1 MKKKSS
7 EYFNHELALLRE
19 HGKRFAKRYPSL
31 APMLNGRSSDPDVE
45 RLIESAAYLTA
56 ILKEKLD
63 GDLPEVI
70 NELTD
75 ILFPHFSRD
84 IPSSTIIQFSPNTLL
99 KETITIKKNSTVSS
113 RAIEG
118 TRCNYS
124 TTRDIK
130 IYPLKILQVTRRDA
144 SGKPT
149 EIIISF
155 ELNGITISDLDI
167 DQIHLYLSGEHKE
180 ALELYFLL
188 LKKINKIILRNSNDQ
203 KQSVQLGYQHIKPVG
218 FSSKDTLLPYPSNT
232 FPGYRILQEYFHC
245 PDKFLFVDIT
255 GFDKW
260 KNRGQ
265 GFHFDII
272 FVLKEN
278 EKPSFKINEDDF
290 SLFAVP
296 AINIF
301 KHEADPIRLDH
312 KNSEYLVRP
321 SGREPSHYNVYTIRN
336 VKGFTKGS
344 ANQIIY
350 QPFQMFLHQNAAE
363 KGYTYQTK
371 QKKSPLNK
379 TVDTYISV
387 AYPPGK
393 SIEIATISLEILCT
407 NGHLANRLN
416 KNEIT
421 YTTGS
426 TPEYVSFKNITTPT
440 GNIDS
445 PAGDNLLWKFI
456 SHLSL
461 NYISISNADN
471 FQQILNLY
479 NLESVRDRSVFLANQ
494 KRIHGIRALSST
506 PSDRL
511 VQGVLMR
518 GRKLELE
525 IKSENFSG
533 TGDMFLFCSILDYFL
548 GIYASLNSFTH
559 LIAFD
564 LSTGE
569 KFKWPARIGE
579 KFLI

>member
-1 MKKKSS
+1 MKKSS
-7 EYFNHELALLRE
+7 EYFNHELSLLRE
-19 HGKRFAKRYPSL
+19 HGNRFAKDYPSL
-31 APMLNGRSSDPDVE
+31 APMLSGTSSDPDVE

-56 ILKEKLD
+56 TLKEKLD

-70 NELTD
+70 NELTNL
-75 ILFPHFSRD
+75 LFPHFLRD
-84 IPSSTIIQFSPNTLL
+84 VPSSTIIEFTPNTLL
-99 KETITIKKNSTVSS
+99 KESIIIKKNTSVSS
-113 RAIEG
+113 RPIEG
-118 TRCNYS
+118 TRCNYT
-124 TTRDIK
+124 TTRDVEIHPFK
-130 IYPLKILQVTRRDA
+130 LTHARCNDV

-149 EIIISF
+149 EIQLSF
-155 ELNGITISDLDI
+155 ELNGITLSDLDI

-180 ALELYFLL
+180 AFELYFLL
-188 LKKINKIILRNSNDQ
+188 LQKINKITLQNHNDPQCSVRLNS
-203 KQSVQLGYQHIKPVG
+203 QHVASMG
-218 FSSKDTLLPYPSNT
+218 FSSKDSLLPYPSNS

-245 PDKFLFVDIT
+245 PDKFLFLDIS
-255 GFDKW
+255 GFNKW
-260 KNRGQ
+260 SNRGE

-272 FVLKEN
+272 FTLKEN
-278 EKPSFKINEDDF
+278 EKPSFKLNEDYF

-301 KHEADPIRLDH
+301 THEADPIRLDH
-312 KNSEYLVRP
+312 KKSEYLVRP
-321 SGREPSHYNVYTIRN
+321 SGSDPSHYNVYTIRH
-336 VKGFTKGS
+336 VQGFTKGS
-344 ANQIIY
+344 ANQITY

-371 QKKSPLNK
+371 QRKSPLDRA
-379 TVDTYISV
+379 VDTYISV
-387 AYPPGK
+387 AYPPDK

-407 NGHLANRLN
+407 NGHLANGLN

-421 YTTGS
+421 YATGS

-461 NYISISNADN
+461 NYISISSADN

-479 NLESVRDRSVFLANQ
+479 NFKSVKNRVSFLANQ
-494 KRIHGIRALSST
+494 KRIHGIQTLNTS

-518 GRKLELE
+518 GRKIEME

-559 LIAFD
+559 FIVFD

-569 KFKWPARIGE
+569 KFKWPARMGE
-579 KFLI
+579 KNLI

>member
-1 MKKKSS
+1 MKKSS

-19 HGKRFAKRYPSL
+19 HGKRFAKSYPSL
-31 APMLNGRSSDPDVE
+31 APMLSGTSSDPDVE

-75 ILFPHFSRD
+75 LLFPHFLRD
-84 IPSSTIIQFSPNTLL
+84 VPSSTILAFTPNTLL
-99 KETITIKKNSTVSS
+99 KETITIKKDTMVSS
-113 RAIEG
+113 RPIEG

-124 TTRDIK
+124 TTRDIT
-130 IYPLKILQVTRRDA
+130 IHPLKLTRAICNDV

-149 EIIISF
+149 EIQLSF
-155 ELNGITISDLDI
+155 EINGITLSDLDM
-167 DQIHLYLSGEHKE
+167 DQIHLYLSGEHQE
-180 ALELYFLL
+180 AFEIYFLL
-188 LKKINKIILRNSNDQ
+188 LQKIDRIVFRNPNDQ
-203 KQSVQLGYQHIKPVG
+203 EQSVQLNSQHVTPMG
-218 FSSKDTLLPYPSNT
+218 LSSKDALLPYPSNA
-232 FPGYRILQEYFHC
+232 FPGYRILQEYFHF
-245 PDKFLFVDIT
+245 PDKFLFLDVS
-255 GFDKW
+255 GFNKW
-260 KNRGQ
+260 RDRGE
-265 GFHFDII
+265 GFHFDVI

-278 EKPSFKINEDDF
+278 EKPSFKIDKDYF

-312 KNSEYLVRP
+312 KKSEYLVRP
-321 SGREPSHYNVYTIRN
+321 SGREPFHYQVYTIRN

-344 ANQIIY
+344 SSQITY
-350 QPFQMFLHQNAAE
+350 QPFQMFLHQNAVE

-371 QKKSPLNK
+371 QKKSPLDR
-379 TVDTYISV
+379 TIDTYISV
-387 AYPPGK
+387 AYPPDK
-393 SIEIATISLEILCT
+393 SIEVATISLEILCT
-407 NGHLANRLN
+407 NGHLPDRLN

-440 GNIDS
+440 GNIAS

-461 NYISISNADN
+461 NYISISSADN

-479 NLESVRDRSVFLANQ
+479 NLKSIKGRASFLANQ
-494 KRIHGIRALSST
+494 KRIQGIHNLTTS

-518 GRKLELE
+518 GRKLEVE

-533 TGDMFLFCSILDYFL
+533 AGDMFLFCSVLDYFL

-559 LIAFD
+559 FIVFD

-569 KFKWPARIGE
+569 KFKWPARMGE
-579 KFLI
+579 RILI